1 MEAPAK
7 IFLHPDIGGREFI
20 RPWLKRRVSQES
32 VEYTHTDVF
41 VEKASEWLSKHASKY
56 FLDGPKFLGT
66 EELVEDFKIAMKL

>member
-1 MEAPAK
+1 MEAPEK
-7 IFLHPDIGGREFI
+7 IYLFDNPLIDFSK
-20 RPWLKRRVSQES
+20 LSQRQS
-32 VEYTHTDVF
+32 TDVEYTRTDVF